1 MLNNTDNATQ
11 SDLLVAICQAASGPD
26 SPAASS
32 APCAGDELLMLLSQ
46 AADDQEKAEAEAEA
60 EAAEAAAKQLEES
73 LEQAVAVEPELSEW
87 AKFIQAKASA
97 PIVAMEGP
105 APAYLNGKSPRG
117 QVTPRGPR
125 AKTPTKRAKTP
136 EKRNKAPTNK
146 SKLKKMSLAEMQKRS
161 MKVRQI
167 SWVNESQWDMG
178 KDYTPVSA

>member
-1 MLNNTDNATQ
+1 MLNNTDNETQ

-26 SPAASS
+26 SPVAS

-105 APAYLNGKSPRG
+105 APAFTGKSQRG

-136 EKRNKAPTNK
+136 EKRTKAATNK